1 MRILQKAGIP
11 GASARSQVPTTI
23 SQDFNFLHDSPE
35 GLHFIQTN
43 KELSWHLG
51 PLICSCD
58 PMAVIILKLT
68 VPLSQSG
75 ISKLVP

>member
-1 MRILQKAGIP
+1 MRILQKAGTP
-11 GASARSQVPTTI
+11 GASALSQVPTTI
-23 SQDFNFLHDSPE
+23 SQDANFLHDSPE

-43 KELSWHLG
+43 KGLSWHLE

-58 PMAVIILKLT
+58 PTAVIILKLT